1 MKNYALL
8 FIVIIVNSCFAM
20 ETNDLFKLPPEQLKA
35 YIERQLQASYT
46 GELFYVSAVPRRLAE
61 KYFHE
66 WNDYYKTHNNQSF
79 DTLWMF
85 WEKNKNDNNALL
97 IERYVKAIVSN
108 SFALRN
114 PQLPLDETGQE
125 CVDAIYRVNS
135 DLRVLHYIVTGKID
149 EVVLQPEAW
158 QEYWNKMVQVASGY
172 TPIAESGPKILK
184 RVRFSDT
191 PSYKKVKK
199 Q

>member
-8 FIVIIVNSCFAM
+8 SIAIIAISCFAM
-20 ETNDLFKLPPEQLKA
+20 EGNDLFKLPPEQLKA
-35 YIERQLQASYT
+35 YVERQLQASYT
-46 GELFYVSAVPRRLAE
+46 SELFYVPEVPRRLAE

-85 WEKNKNDNNALL
+85 WEKNKKNQNALL
-97 IERYVKAIVSN
+97 IERYVKAIVLN

-114 PQLPLDETGQE
+114 PELPLDETGQE
-125 CVDAIYRVNS
+125 CIQAIYRVNS
-135 DLRVLHYIVTGKID
+135 DLRVLHYIATGQINGIL
-149 EVVLQPEAW
+149 LQPEAW
-158 QEYWNKMVQVASGY
+158 QEYWNTMLYAASSY
-172 TPIAESGPKILK
+172 LPAIENGPRILK
-184 RVRFSDT
+184 RVRFGDT
-191 PSYKKVKK
+191 PTYKKAKK